1 MRHDETNPRG
11 PRSSRRRG
19 SGTRRDFLRGS
30 GVLAS
35 LGIVGALARSL
46 HAEPPED
53 AKRALARSGP
63 LDVDAMAR
71 LIEDTPR
78 ERVFDV
84 VASALRDGTPVAV
97 FEGAI
102 LLAAVRCVDPGEN
115 QYHLHCIFALNAA
128 RVLGSAM
135 PREDEALPLFWVLDF
150 FKRGQD
156 GDAWRRGAEV
166 RLRDVAPTTRERA
179 AAALEAAAQD
189 GDPERAAAAVVGLW
203 RGRVSTSD
211 VFEAL
216 WEHGARDLDTLG
228 HRAIYVA
235 NLRRTLDL
243 IGTDRA
249 EPAFVSLTAM
259 LFDGARPEA
268 ARRSWEE
275 CVERAAAIL
284 PRLPASWDGAADET
298 SQVRG
303 LAACMLAGDVAAARG
318 RAADALVDGGLRAQD
333 AWDAVHVAAGCVVMD
348 YPKII
353 STHAVSS
360 TNALH
365 YGFRSSRDPRT
376 RLLLLLTAV
385 GWTAEF
391 AARHRANL
399 TAVESLDLVGERPST
414 DGKHAAA
421 EILDSVSTNPPRAA
435 RLAFALAEHGGQDVA
450 DFVREASCLVVAK
463 ADDPHKYKFPVAAFE
478 DFAQT
483 SPRWRPHVF
492 GAATSF
498 LRGSREPDAGIILR
512 AREALRR

>member
-46 HAEPPED
+46 HAESPQDE
-53 AKRALARSGP
+53 KRPLARSGP

-71 LIEDTPR
+71 LIEDAPR
-78 ERVFDV
+78 ERVFDA
-84 VASALRDGTPVAV
+84 VAGALRDGTPVAV
-97 FEGAI
+97 LEGAI
-102 LLAAVRCVDPGEN
+102 LLAAVRCVDPRQG
-115 QYHLHCIFALNAA
+115 QYPLHCIFALNAA

-135 PREDEALPLFWVLDF
+135 PSEDEALPLFWVLDF
-150 FKRGQD
+150 FKRKQD
-156 GDAWRRGAEV
+156 GDAWRRVVEI
-166 RLRDVAPTTRERA
+166 RLRNVAPTTRERA
-179 AAALEAAAQD
+179 SAALEAAAQD
-189 GDPERAAAAVVGLW
+189 GDPERAAAALVGLW

-211 VFEAL
+211 VFESL
-216 WEHGARDLDTLG
+216 WLHGARDLDTLG

-235 NLRRTLDL
+235 NLRRTLDV
-243 IGTDRA
+243 IGADRA
-249 EPAFVSLTAM
+249 EPAFVSLTAT
-259 LFDGARPEA
+259 LFDGDRPEA
-268 ARRSWEE
+268 ARRPWEA
-275 CVERAAAIL
+275 CVEGAAAIL
-284 PRLPASWDGAADET
+284 PRLPASWDGAAAET

-303 LAACMLAGDVAAARG
+303 LAACMLAGDAVAARG

-348 YPKII
+348 HPKIT
-353 STHAVSS
+353 SVHAVNS

-365 YGFRSSRDPRT
+365 YGFRSSREPRT
-376 RLLLLLTAV
+376 RLLLLLAAV

-391 AARHRANL
+391 AARRGGSS

-414 DGKHAAA
+414 DAKHAAA
-421 EILDSVSTNPPRAA
+421 EILDAVTTDRRHAA

-450 DFVREASCLVVAK
+450 DFVREASRVVVAK
-463 ADDPHKYKFPVAAFE
+463 ADDPHEYKFPVAAFE

-483 SPRWRPHVF
+483 SPRWRPHVL
-492 GAATSF
+492 GAATNF
-498 LRGSREPDAGIILR
+498 LRGSRQPDAGIMLR
-512 AREALRR
+512 AREALRG